1 MNTDELI
8 DAVKKWGEEKGIDDP
23 KMQMCKLVEE
33 LGEMNHELTRGKF
46 QSDEMKDA
54 IGDVFGVLIIEANI
68 LGLDVVECLRGAYDE
83 IKNRKGKTVNGAF
96 VKEV

>member
-8 DAVKKWGEEKGIDDP
+8 NAVKKWGEEKGIDDP
-23 KMQMCKLVEE
+23 KMQMCKLIEE

-46 QSDEMKDA
+46 DSPEMKDA
-54 IGDVFGVLIIEANI
+54 IGDTLVVLIIEANI
-68 LGLDVVECLRGAYDE
+68 LGYDVIDCLRSAYDE
-83 IKNRKGKTVNGAF
+83 IKERKGKTINGAF

>member
-1 MNTDELI
+1 MKTDELI
-8 DAVKKWGEEKGIDDP
+8 NAVKKWGEEKGIDDP
-23 KMQMCKLVEE
+23 KMQMCKLIEE

-54 IGDVFGVLIIEANI
+54 IGDVFVVLIIEANI
-68 LGLDVVECLRGAYDE
+68 LGYDVADCLKAAYDE

>member
-33 LGEMNHELTRGKF
+33 LGVMNHELTRGKF

>member
-1 MNTDELI
+1 
-8 DAVKKWGEEKGIDDP
+8 
-23 KMQMCKLVEE
+23 MQMCKLIEE

-54 IGDVFGVLIIEANI
+54 IGDVFVVLIIEANI
-68 LGLDVVECLRGAYDE
+68 LGYDVVDCLRAAYDE

>member
-8 DAVKKWGEEKGIDDP
+8 NAVKKWGAEKGIDDP
-23 KMQMCKLVEE
+23 KMQMCKLIEE

-46 QSDEMKDA
+46 DSPEMKDA
-54 IGDVFGVLIIEANI
+54 IGDTLVVLIIEANI
-68 LGLDVVECLRGAYDE
+68 LGYDVIDCLRSAYDE
-83 IKNRKGKTVNGAF
+83 IKERKGKTINGAF